1 MLLEKQEIQTTLY
14 EFTGIK
20 NIDIQRLSVKRAELF
35 EMWRKLSFYA
45 KKSKI
50 KRSKIISYKDS
61 CCTFVI
67 GVLSSPP
74 QQATLYVIEF
84 IPPIDEAV
92 PWALASIKFPEPSIN
107 AW

>member
-14 EFTGIK
+14 DFTGIK

-61 CCTFVI
+61 CAVKPEC
-67 GVLSSPP
+67 LL
-74 QQATLYVIEF
+74 LYFCNRRSVK
-84 IPPIDEAV
+84 PA
-92 PWALASIKFPEPSIN
+92 AASKIICN
-107 AW
+107 